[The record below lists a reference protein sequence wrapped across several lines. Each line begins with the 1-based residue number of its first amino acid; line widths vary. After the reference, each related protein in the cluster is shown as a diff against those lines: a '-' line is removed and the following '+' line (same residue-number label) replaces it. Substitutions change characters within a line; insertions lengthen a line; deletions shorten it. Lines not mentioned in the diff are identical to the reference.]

1 MKKTYLLIII
11 LLIIIIYLII
21 KNNKTT
27 YIVNNTNSHLTKINN
42 IDESHK
48 TKIQIYFPITKYPK
62 LNRNIK
68 SFIDTSL
75 NTFKSNIKDAPK
87 LEVTYYTFYILYDE
101 YYYKDYISISFYQ
114 EEFTGGAHPNH
125 TIKTINYNTLTNKII
140 TIDDLI
146 KINPS
151 LLNSLSSISRN
162 KLKNSEKFKSHLDL
176 YLLNEGTLPNKENFK
191 NFTLTKEGLKIYFDY
206 YQIAPYYYGTTEI
219 IIPYNEI
226 NLSL

>member
-114 EEFTGGAHPNH
+114 EEFTGGVHPNH

-176 YLLNEGTLPNKENFK
+176 SLLNEGTLPNKENFK